1 MLPHVIIHN
10 ALSADGRMDW
20 LNIDLELYYKIAI
33 GFQEDATLSGS
44 NTILGSD
51 EEIPEETEEDLKPPK
66 VDPDDKRP
74 ILVIPDSKGRVRI
87 WHALKRWPYWR
98 KFVALITDSTSKEYI
113 EYLDKRHVEHLVVG
127 KDKVDLR
134 AALEELNKR
143 YGVTKVRTDSGGT
156 LNGILLRQEL
166 VSEISIL
173 VNPSLVGGTSPKS
186 IFRAPDLTSSEGVI
200 KLKLAHVE
208 QLKDDVVWLRY
219 EVVK

>member
-10 ALSADGRMDW
+10 GLSADGRMDW
-20 LNIDLELYYKIAI
+20 LNMDLELYYKIAI

-51 EEIPEETEEDLKPPK
+51 EEIPDETEEDLKPPK

-98 KFVALITDSTSKEYI
+98 KFVALITDSTPKEYI

-127 KDKVDLR
+127 KDKVNLR
-134 AALEELNKR
+134 AALEELNTR
-143 YGVTKVRTDSGGT
+143 YGVKKVRTDSGGT
-156 LNGILLRQEL
+156 LNGILLREGL

-173 VNPSLVGGTSPKS
+173 VNPCLVGGTSPKS
-186 IFRAPDLTSSEGVI
+186 IFRGPDLTGKDGVI
-200 KLKLAHVE
+200 NLKLVHVE

-219 EVVK
+219 EVMK